1 MKNFKSVSNLCFI
14 AKILEKVVTVQLNNH
29 LEKFCHIE
37 KIQSAYKTKH
47 STETAIVCVQ
57 SDISGAL
64 DRGSV
69 CMMVLLD
76 MSAAFDTV
84 SHQILLEHME
94 SDFSVT
100 GNVLS
105 WFRSYLSERE
115 QCVIINGSKSKGLSL
130 KHGIPQGSVLGPK
143 LFSIYTSP
151 LGKIIEKHE
160 LQYHIYTD
168 VTQIYVTIETGV
180 DHQVVI
186 NRIKT
191 CVKDL
196 KHWLAAN
203 MLQLNGEK
211 SELIVFAPKN
221 KIGIDG

>member
-1 MKNFKSVSNLCFI
+1 
-14 AKILEKVVTVQLNNH
+14 
-29 LEKFCHIE
+29 
-37 KIQSAYKTKH
+37 
-47 STETAIVCVQ
+47 
-57 SDISGAL
+57 
-64 DRGSV
+64 
-69 CMMVLLD
+69 MMVLLD
-76 MSAAFDTV
+76 MSAAFDTL

-94 SDFSVT
+94 SDFGVT

-115 QCVIINGSKSKGLSL
+115 PCIIINGSKSKGLSL

-151 LGKIIEKHE
+151 WGKIIEKHE
-160 LQYHIYTD
+160 LQYHIYAD
-168 VTQIYVTIETGV
+168 VTQIYVTIETGL
-180 DHQVVI
+180 DNQVVI
-186 NRIKT
+186 NRIET